1 MILLKT
7 KCTKDCLSFY
17 VKIEKF
23 VINFNAWFLNAKKKD

>member
-7 KCTKDCLSFY
+7 KRAKDCLSFY

-23 VINFNAWFLNAKKKD
+23 VINFRWCVV

>member
-7 KCTKDCLSFY
+7 KCAKDCLSFY

>member
-7 KCTKDCLSFY
+7 KRAKDCLSFY

-23 VINFNAWFLNAKKKD
+23 VINFKRCVV

>member
-7 KCTKDCLSFY
+7 KHTKDCLSFY

-23 VINFNAWFLNAKKKD
+23 VINLMCGLNAKKKD

>member
-7 KCTKDCLSFY
+7 NRTKDCLSFY

-23 VINFNAWFLNAKKKD
+23 VINFNVWFKC

>member
-7 KCTKDCLSFY
+7 KCAKDCLSLY

-23 VINFNAWFLNAKKKD
+23 VINFRWCVV

>member
-7 KCTKDCLSFY
+7 KCAKDCLSFY

-23 VINFNAWFLNAKKKD
+23 VINFRWCVV